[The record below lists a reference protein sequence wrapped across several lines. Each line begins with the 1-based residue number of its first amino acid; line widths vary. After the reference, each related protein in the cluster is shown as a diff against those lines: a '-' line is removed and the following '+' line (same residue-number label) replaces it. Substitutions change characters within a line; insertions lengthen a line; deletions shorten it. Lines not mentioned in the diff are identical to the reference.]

1 MATTKAKR
9 EAAALFFVVFLLGV
23 LLGGVGVHLWGERV
37 WGGPAPVNTNPTRA
51 QVIAQCTH
59 ELQLT
64 PDEQKQMIAIID
76 DTRARWAAL
85 YAPLDPKKE
94 QIRLDG
100 RARIRAIL
108 TPEQQVKFDDFMR
121 RIDEQRKKDAERQA
135 QAQATAGH

>member
-1 MATTKAKR
+1 MATVKAKR

-23 LLGGVGVHLWGERV
+23 LLGGVGIHLWGERV
-37 WGGPAPVNTNPTRA
+37 WGESTPVNVNPTRA

-64 PDEQKQMIAIID
+64 PEQQKQMIAIID
-76 DTRARWAAL
+76 DTRAKWMAL
-85 YAPLDPKKE
+85 YAPLDPQKE

-100 RARIRAIL
+100 RAHIRAIL
-108 TPEQQVKFDDFMR
+108 TPEQQVRFDDFMS

-135 QAQATAGH
+135 AAGH

>member
-9 EAAALFFVVFLLGV
+9 EAAALFFVVFLLGA

-37 WGGPAPVNTNPTRA
+37 LGEPGPVNTNPNRA

-64 PDEQKQMIAIID
+64 PAEQKQMIAIID
-76 DTRARWAAL
+76 DTRAQWAAL
-85 YAPLDPKKE
+85 YAPLDPQKE
-94 QIRLDG
+94 QIRLAG

-121 RIDEQRKKDAERQA
+121 RIDEQRKKDAARQA
-135 QAQATAGH
+135 AAGH

>member
-37 WGGPAPVNTNPTRA
+37 WGEAAPVNTNPTRA

-76 DTRARWAAL
+76 DTRAKWAAL
-85 YAPLDPKKE
+85 YAPLDPQKE
-94 QIRLDG
+94 QIRVDG

-121 RIDEQRKKDAERQA
+121 RIDEQRKKDAQRQA
-135 QAQATAGH
+135 AQAAAGH